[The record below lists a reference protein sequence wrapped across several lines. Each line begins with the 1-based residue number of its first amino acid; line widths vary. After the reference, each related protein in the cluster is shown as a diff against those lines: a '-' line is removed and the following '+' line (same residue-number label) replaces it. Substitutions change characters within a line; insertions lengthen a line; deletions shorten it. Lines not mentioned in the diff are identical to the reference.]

1 MTIRKLFA
9 LVALLCIPCAC
20 AGLTPL
26 NVKRKSVPA
35 LAVTGVKH
43 VVLVILEN
51 GSPKT
56 AAKQEFMK
64 LLEENGTRLDQ
75 YFAVAHPSQPNYV
88 ALISGSA
95 KDALTDG
102 PIALDRPHL
111 GRILGKRWKVYA
123 DGYPAVAGRCFLGK
137 ESGVHRKGYVRRHV
151 PFLSFVDVQKSD
163 CAQIVRLDTPSDP
176 VAALRADIAGGALP
190 DFALLIPDLT
200 HDGHEPSDIPTAN
213 KWLMANIGPLLHDP
227 KFTSGLV
234 FILTFDEDD
243 SHGGTDN
250 RVYTVISG
258 DRVKTGVNTDVY
270 DHYDLL
276 ATIAALLNVT
286 PPPLDEPA
294 RPIGGIW
301 K

>member
-1 MTIRKLFA
+1 LFAFA
-9 LVALLCIPCAC
+9 LVALLGVPCAC

-26 NVKRKSVPA
+26 KVKRKPVPP
-35 LAVTGVKH
+35 LTVTGVKH
-43 VVLVILEN
+43 IVLLILEN

-64 LLEENGTRLDQ
+64 KLEEKGTRLDQ
-75 YFAVAHPSQPNYV
+75 YFAVAHPSQPNYI
-88 ALISGSA
+88 ALISGRA
-95 KDALTDG
+95 ADALTDD
-102 PIALDRPHL
+102 PLALDRPHL

-123 DGYPAVAGRCFLGK
+123 DGYPAIAGKCFLGK

-151 PFLSFVDVQKSD
+151 PFLSFVDVQNSD
-163 CAQIVRLDTPSDP
+163 CAQIVRLDTPNDP
-176 VAALRADIAGGALP
+176 VAALRADIAGGTLP

-213 KWLMANIGPLLHDP
+213 KWLTNNIGPLLNDP
-227 KFTSGLV
+227 KFTTGLV

-276 ATIAALLNVT
+276 ATIAALLNVN
-286 PPPLDEPA
+286 PPPLDEAA

>member
-1 MTIRKLFA
+1 
-9 LVALLCIPCAC
+9 
-20 AGLTPL
+20 
-26 NVKRKSVPA
+26 
-35 LAVTGVKH
+35 
-43 VVLVILEN
+43 
-51 GSPKT
+51 
-56 AAKQEFMK
+56 
-64 LLEENGTRLDQ
+64 
-75 YFAVAHPSQPNYV
+75 
-88 ALISGSA
+88 
-95 KDALTDG
+95 
-102 PIALDRPHL
+102 
-111 GRILGKRWKVYA
+111 
-123 DGYPAVAGRCFLGK
+123 
-137 ESGVHRKGYVRRHV
+137 
-151 PFLSFVDVQKSD
+151 VQKSD
-163 CAQIVRLDTPSDP
+163 CAQIVRLDTPKDP

-213 KWLMANIGPLLHDP
+213 QWLMDNIAPLLHDP
-227 KFTSGLV
+227 KFTTGLV

-243 SHGGTDN
+243 SHFGTDN

-276 ATIAALLNVT
+276 VTIAGLLNVA